1 MRCDVNILF
10 NPKDGSTLFSLEN
23 GDGWL
28 LKFGIQMVMTDAHTH
43 DGMVVPEIT
52 KEFLDGLEREDLPK
66 IKFDAL
72 LLPFAIALIGE
83 VMSEMEE
90 QEIDVVPLSG
100 MLFVMDDWLVGK
112 DCLGTTTIQ

>member
-1 MRCDVNILF
+1 MNILF

-28 LKFGIQMVMTDAHTH
+28 LKFGIQMVMTDVHTH
-43 DGMVVPEIT
+43 NGMVVPNIT
-52 KEFLDGLEREDLPK
+52 KEFLDSLEREATPK

-72 LLPFAIALIGE
+72 LLPFSIALIGE

-90 QEIDVVPLSG
+90 KEIDVMPLSE
-100 MLFVMDDWLVGK
+100 MLFVMDNWLVGV